1 MKQGNTSVIRML
13 RPGDFLCL
21 LLILALSLTLFLLPR
36 LKKAGETLI
45 VTLADGSSFSLPL
58 ARDSVREIESNGYHL
73 TVKTEKNKAFVSA
86 SDCPD
91 GVCRHTAPISRPGET
106 ILCVPAGV
114 VLRVSGE
121 KEGGDD
127 VTVGRVK
134 KGEKLHG

>member
-1 MKQGNTSVIRML
+1 M
-13 RPGDFLCL
+13 
-21 LLILALSLTLFLLPR
+21 
-36 LKKAGETLI
+36 
-45 VTLADGSSFSLPL
+45 
-58 ARDSVREIESNGYHL
+58 REIESNGYHL